1 MSRLK
6 RLDATLLDDLSR
18 QALTSP
24 RLRDNFNFHPRPDD
38 QVQRLCIALE
48 PESYVRPHRH
58 PEAEKWEFLV
68 ALRGRL
74 LMLLFDDAGCVTER
88 MILKPAGG
96 ISGIEIE
103 PNTWH
108 TLLAEVSGTV
118 ILEVKQG
125 PYIPVSFSN
134 FADWSPRESSND
146 VARYQSWC
154 RTAQLGGYY
163 R

>member
-6 RLDATLLDDLSR
+6 KLDSGLLADLSR

-38 QVQRLCIALE
+38 RVQRLCIALE
-48 PESYVRPHRH
+48 PDSYVRPHRH
-58 PEAEKWEFLV
+58 PEADKWEFLV
-68 ALRGRL
+68 ALQGRL
-74 LMLLFDDAGCVTER
+74 LLLLFDEEGVVTER
-88 MILKPAGG
+88 LTLDPSGRLR
-96 ISGIEIE
+96 GIEIE

-108 TLLAEVSGTV
+108 TLLAEVPGTV
-118 ILEVKQG
+118 ILEIKQG

-134 FADWSPRESSND
+134 FADWSPRESSHE
-146 VARYQSWC
+146 VRRYQAWC
-154 RTAQLGGYY
+154 RTARLGDRY